1 MARGYG
7 TGVGASE
14 AAAAEGGV
22 HGFPAG
28 LTSFIGRAGPVRE
41 VAVLLDEHRLVTVT
55 GPGGVGKTRLA
66 DQVARRVASQFADG
80 AWLAELAL
88 VQDGAQVPGVVAAA
102 LGVREQPGIPV
113 GEMLALVLAQQL
125 SLSHHAIRA
134 CPFCSRF
141 SRPRWL
147 GLATGR
153 GRQLSIM

>member
-1 MARGYG
+1 
-7 TGVGASE
+7 
-14 AAAAEGGV
+14 
-22 HGFPAG
+22 
-28 LTSFIGRAGPVRE
+28 
-41 VAVLLDEHRLVTVT
+41 VTVT